1 MTLEILII
9 DDNEQKIDALRRV
22 MNPLFPEGDILIEE
36 ALTIA
41 VARDMMHSKTYD
53 LVILDMVIPELEGAE
68 ASRTGGVEYLDEI
81 ENNDSILKP
90 LQIIGLTEYETEF
103 NEQQAQFRDR
113 LWHLLFY
120 SLNRL
125 DWKKQLKD
133 KVLQLAK
140 MKENFIRGLENR
152 NKYDIGIICA
162 LSEEFEQMQ
171 NAFEGCVWED
181 KTISGLPYSFKFT
194 KLTTSGMRDLRI
206 IAACAEHPGICAT
219 TVLATSLYNV
229 SRVEAIFMTGITA
242 GMEGRDV
249 KFDDVVI
256 ADSVMDYAK
265 GKMEEKDSAKGV
277 ISLLPE
283 ISQMSADH
291 ALISKVSSFCRD
303 QDIIDD
309 INDNV
314 RKQGLKD
321 NTNDITPHVSK
332 TICGPFVMQSE
343 TLMEKLKGDDR
354 KLQALDMEG
363 YGLYFSS
370 YILGCPALWIK
381 AVCDYGVDG
390 KDNSRHKPCAY
401 ISARFLY
408 EFLREK
414 F

>member
-9 DDNEQKIDALRRV
+9 DDKEQKIDALRKV
-22 MNPLFPEGDILIEE
+22 INPLFAEGDVLIEE
-36 ALTIA
+36 AQTIA
-41 VARDMMHSKTYD
+41 ASRELMRENTYD
-53 LVILDMVIPELEGAE
+53 LVILDMVIPELEGE
-68 ASRTGGVEYLDEI
+68 DASRTAGVEFLNEI
-81 ENNDSILKP
+81 YDNDSVQKP
-90 LQIIGLTEYETEF
+90 LQIIGLTEYETEY
-103 NEQQAQFRDR
+103 NEQQATFRDR
-113 LWHLLFY
+113 LWHLLYY
-120 SLNRL
+120 SPSKV
-125 DWKKQLKD
+125 DWKNQLKG

-171 NAFEGCVWED
+171 KAFEGCDWTD
-181 KTISGLPYSFKFT
+181 CQLPGLPYNFKT
-194 KLTTSGMRDLRI
+194 TMLTTRGMSNLRI
-206 IAACAEHPGICAT
+206 IAACAEHPGVCAT

-229 SRVEAIFMTGITA
+229 ARVEAIFMTGITA

-249 KFDDVVI
+249 KFDDIVI

-265 GKMEEKDSAKGV
+265 GKMEEKNDTKGV

-283 ISQMSADH
+283 ISQMTADH

-303 QDIIDD
+303 QDIMDD
-309 INDNV
+309 INDDV

-321 NTNDITPHVSK
+321 KTNDITPHISK
-332 TICGPFVMQSE
+332 TVCGPFVMQSE
-343 TLMEKLKGDDR
+343 TMMAILKSDDR

-363 YGLYFSS
+363 FGLYFSS
-370 YILGCPALWIK
+370 YVLGCPALWIK
-381 AVCDYGVDG
+381 SVCDYGVEG
-390 KDNSRHKPCAY
+390 KDNTRHKPCAY